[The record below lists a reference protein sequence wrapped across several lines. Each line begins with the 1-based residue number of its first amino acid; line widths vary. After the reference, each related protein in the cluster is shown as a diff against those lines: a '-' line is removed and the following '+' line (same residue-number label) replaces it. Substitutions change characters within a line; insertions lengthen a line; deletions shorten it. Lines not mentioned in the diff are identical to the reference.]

1 LVVSHDEAFLPGLK
15 LTHSLAWRET
25 SGHFSL
31 L

>member
-1 LVVSHDEAFLPGLK
+1 FLQGLK

-25 SGHFSL
+25 SWHFSL